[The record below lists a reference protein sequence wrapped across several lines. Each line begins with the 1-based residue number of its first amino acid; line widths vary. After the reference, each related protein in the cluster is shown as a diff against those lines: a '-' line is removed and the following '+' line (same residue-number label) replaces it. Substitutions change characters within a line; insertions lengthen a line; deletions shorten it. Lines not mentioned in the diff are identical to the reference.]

1 MGSLQ
6 PDHGLKISVL
16 KCRATAG
23 ASGAGKATTRRNGW
37 LIRLME
43 SINNICSRKKK
54 TANFAVGSSR
64 GEYSR
69 IVSVHRILDSVE
81 ELPQFLDAIE
91 APNVFPVLDL
101 AAGFKVAGLFRFPS
115 RFVHM
120 VRAGLV
126 GSSIYGLANENHDY
140 RLQLIGRPSIPVKT
154 ASRRYTMK
162 RKKRRRRSV
171 HGSNQ
176 HH

>member
-1 MGSLQ
+1 MVDST
-6 PDHGLKISVL
+6 D
-16 KCRATAG
+16 
-23 ASGAGKATTRRNGW
+23 GKYQQY
-37 LIRLME
+37 MFP
-43 SINNICSRKKK
+43 KKK